1 MKEMTLQDLH
11 VFCLE
16 IAKDVHQFCE
26 TKGIR
31 YSLAYGSLIGAVRH
45 KGFIPWDD
53 DIDIIMPRPDFDRFC
68 QCYKSDKFK
77 LATSDNAFIA
87 YARVFDNER
96 TFCRTL
102 GRWLKSERE
111 GVFIDIFP
119 MDAVCE
125 DTKAFIDQRDRAKKI
140 LKLQLDNRGA
150 KKDLLDLFRILPF
163 KEAIRSLRVTLHN
176 RFFYDGE
183 TDLDEISRMYKEL
196 LAENKWEESK
206 YCAVLA
212 YVNDRITQPV
222 PICFWEDLILAD
234 FEDTAF
240 YIFKSYHKV
249 LKDVYG
255 DYMKIPTIE
264 QREQHALAIARFYFK
279 SLN

>member
-1 MKEMTLQDLH
+1 MKEMTLDDLH
-11 VFCLE
+11 AFCLE
-16 IAKDVHQFCE
+16 IAKDVHRFCE
-26 TKGIR
+26 SNGIR

-53 DIDIIMPRPDFDRFC
+53 DIDIVMPRPDYDRFC
-68 QCYKSDKFK
+68 HSYKSDTFK
-77 LATSDNAFIA
+77 LAASVNTFIA

-102 GRWLKSERE
+102 GPWFKNGRE

-119 MDAVCE
+119 MDAVSE
-125 DTKAFIDQRDRAKKI
+125 DKSSFTDQRDRAKKV

-163 KEAIRSLRVTLHN
+163 KEAIKSLKVTLRN

-183 TDLDEISRMYKEL
+183 TDLEEISRRYEQL

-222 PICFWEDLILAD
+222 PISFWDDLVLTG
-234 FEDTAF
+234 FEDTVF
-240 YIFKSYHKV
+240 YIFRSYDRV

-255 DYMKIPTIE
+255 DYMEIPPVD
-264 QREQHALAIARFYFK
+264 QREQHALAIARFYFR
-279 SLN
+279 